1 MQPFTQKHTPNPLR
15 VLLRY
20 CVLTAAALLLVVL
33 FRTVA
38 RVNETTVA
46 LSFLMLVMVTASRWR
61 LQYSVYL
68 SVLCTL
74 FYNFF
79 FLPPVGRL
87 TIEDPRNW
95 VALTAF
101 LACSGMVS
109 HLSNLEH
116 RHAEAAEERRR
127 EVERLYEFSQQL
139 LLQDDPRRLARATPS
154 AAAAAFGFSAVAL
167 YVRED
172 DAVYFSDPGKEL
184 ISAAELKLWAA
195 QGESAGTVRDGC
207 RLIPLSLGMRSPGVL
222 AVSDG
227 GYSPQIYEAIGSLV
241 AIALERAAALERSSR
256 LEASRESERLRSTL
270 LDSVTHDLRTP
281 LTSIRAAVTTLASAP
296 ALPEPEKSDLL
307 AVVDEESARLDRL
320 IGQAV
325 EMAELDAESVKVHRH
340 LQDVEELVETT
351 LEELRPLLRG
361 RRIELQASDDLPH
374 VSMDRELV
382 RRALR
387 HVLENAIRYSP
398 PDSRIV
404 LSGTLE
410 PDRLLL
416 SVTDQGPGIDPAE
429 QLFVFDKFY
438 RGRQHRTAIKG
449 SGMGLAIAKAILEA
463 HGGGITL
470 SSVPGQGSRFTLW
483 LPLSGSPAEEI
494 SETTEKMKE
503 SPPRDVEGIAPPR
516 R

>member
-1 MQPFTQKHTPNPLR
+1 MRMLA
-15 VLLRY
+15 RY
-20 CVLTAAALLLVVL
+20 TALTAAALLVVLL

-38 RVNETTVA
+38 PVNETTVA
-46 LSFLMLVMVTASRWR
+46 LSFLMLIMVTASRWQ

-74 FYNFF
+74 LYNFF

-101 LACSGMVS
+101 LACSGLVS
-109 HLSNLEH
+109 HLSNREY
-116 RHAEAAEERRR
+116 RQAQAAEERRR

-154 AAAAAFGFSAVAL
+154 AAAAAFGFRAVAL

-172 DAVYFSDPGKEL
+172 DAVYSSDPGNEL
-184 ISAAELKLWAA
+184 ISAAELKLSAS
-195 QGESAGTVRDGC
+195 QGESAGVVRDGC
-207 RLIPLSLGMRSPGVL
+207 RIIPLSLGMRSPGVL

-227 GYSPQIYEAIGSLV
+227 GYAPQIYEAIGSLV

-256 LEASRESERLRSTL
+256 LEASRESERLRSAL

-281 LTSIRAAVTTLASAP
+281 LTSIRAAVTTLVSAP
-296 ALPEPEKSDLL
+296 DLAEPEKSDLL

-325 EMAELDAESVKVHRH
+325 EMAELDAESVKVHRQP
-340 LQDVEELVETT
+340 QDVQELMETT

-361 RRIELQASDDLPH
+361 RSVELQAANDLPR
-374 VSMDRELV
+374 VPMDRELV

-398 PDSRIV
+398 PESRVV
-404 LSGTLE
+404 LEAAREG
-410 PDRLLL
+410 DRLLL
-416 SVTDQGPGIDPAE
+416 SVTDHGTGIDPAE

-438 RGRQHRTAIKG
+438 RGRQHRSSIRG

-470 SSVPGQGSRFTLW
+470 ASSAGQGSRFTLW
-483 LPLSGSPAEEI
+483 LPLAGARAEEKI
-494 SETTEKMKE
+494 L
-503 SPPRDVEGIAPPR
+503 RD
-516 R
+516 

>member
-1 MQPFTQKHTPNPLR
+1 MPLVTQKHTLNPMRML
-15 VLLRY
+15 VRY
-20 CVLTAAALLLVVL
+20 AVLTAAALLLVAL

-74 FYNFF
+74 LYNFF
-79 FLPPVGRL
+79 FLPPIGRL

-101 LACSGMVS
+101 LACSVLVS
-109 HLSNLEH
+109 HLSNQEH
-116 RHAEAAEERRR
+116 RQAEAAEERRR

-154 AAAAAFGFSAVAL
+154 AAAAAFGFRAVAL
-167 YVRED
+167 YVREE
-172 DAVYFSDPGKEL
+172 DAVYSSGPGKEL
-184 ISAAELKLWAA
+184 ISVAELKLAA
-195 QGESAGTVRDGC
+195 SQGESGTVVHEGC
-207 RLIPLSLGMRSPGVL
+207 RIIPLSLGMRSPGVL

-256 LEASRESERLRSTL
+256 LEASRESERLRSAL

-296 ALPEPEKSDLL
+296 DLPEPEQAEMLM
-307 AVVDEESARLDRL
+307 VVDEESARLDRL

-325 EMAELDAESVKVHRH
+325 EMAELDAEAVKVQRQP
-340 LQDVEELVETT
+340 QDVLELMEATAEEM
-351 LEELRPLLRG
+351 RALLRG
-361 RRIELQASDDLPH
+361 RRFEMQIADDLPR
-374 VSMDRELV
+374 VPMDRELV
-382 RRALR
+382 HRALR
-387 HVLENAIRYSP
+387 HILENAVRYSP
-398 PDSRIV
+398 PESCVALAAAHEGDH
-404 LSGTLE
+404 
-410 PDRLLL
+410 LLL

-438 RGRQHRTAIKG
+438 RGRQHRTSIKG
-449 SGMGLAIAKAILEA
+449 SGMGLAIAKAIMEA
-463 HGGGITL
+463 HGGGISV
-470 SSVPGQGSRFTLW
+470 SSNPGKGSCFTLW
-483 LPLSGSPAEEI
+483 LPC
-494 SETTEKMKE
+494 
-503 SPPRDVEGIAPPR
+503 
-516 R
+516 